1 MSEALNTLRVDQVG
15 SLLRPRALQRV
26 FAEHGEGKAS
36 DEELRRAEDEA
47 IREIVR
53 RQEAHHLP
61 VVTDGEYR
69 RLNFQDSFAN
79 SVAGFAATQNSAQLT
94 EQRAAGGH
102 PLRRWKSGQ
111 HAAGPAIVNR
121 RPVTERLRLVRNVP
135 LEEFRFLQSYADG
148 EPVASAPAK
157 VAFIGPDR
165 ISQRFAWEESTA
177 VYAGMDE
184 FVADLVA
191 IQRRIVSDL
200 VDAGCKY
207 VQIDAPS
214 YTAYVDQ
221 ASLDQMRSRGED
233 PARNL
238 ERSIAADNA
247 IIEGFPGVTFGIHL
261 CRGNQ
266 RSMWHREGS
275 YDAIAKKLFNGLNHQ
290 RLLLEYDDERS
301 GSFEPLRFVP
311 KGKVAVLGL
320 ITTKTPRVE
329 TVDTLAQRL
338 DEAAGHLPL
347 DQLALSPQCGFASD
361 MQGNLIGEADQWRKL
376 DVMLETAQKVWG

>member
-1 MSEALNTLRVDQVG
+1 MSLDTLRVDHVG
-15 SLLRPRALQRV
+15 SLLRPQSLQDV
-26 FAEHGEGKAS
+26 FAQHGRAEAS
-36 DEELRRAEDEA
+36 DDQLKRAEDEA
-47 IREIVR
+47 IREVVR
-53 RQEAHHLP
+53 RQEEHHLP

-69 RLNFQDSFAN
+69 RLNFQDAFAN
-79 SVAGFAATQNSAQLT
+79 SISGFAATPNSAQLT
-94 EQRAAGGH
+94 EQRAAGGQA
-102 PLRRWKSGQ
+102 LRRWESGQ

-121 RPVTERLRLVRNVP
+121 RPASQRIELVHNV
-135 LEEFRFLQSYADG
+135 LLDEYTFLHG
-148 EPVASAPAK
+148 VANTPAK
-157 VAFIGPDR
+157 LALISPDR
-165 ISQRFAWEESTA
+165 ISQRFAWEESQA
-177 VYAGMDE
+177 VYPGGLDE

-191 IQRRIVSDL
+191 IQRRIVAEL
-200 VDAGCKY
+200 VEAGCRY

-221 ASLDQMRSRGED
+221 TSLDQMRARGED

-247 IIEGFPGVTFGIHL
+247 IVDGFPGVTFGIHL

-275 YDAIAKKLFNGLNHQ
+275 YDAIAERLFAGLKHQ

-311 KGKVAVLGL
+311 TGKVAVLGL

-329 TVDTLAQRL
+329 TVDSLAQRL

-361 MQGNLIGEADQWRKL
+361 MQGNLISESDQWRKL
-376 DVMLETAQKVWG
+376 DTMLETAAKVWS

>member
-1 MSEALNTLRVDQVG
+1 MSEALDTLRVDQVG
-15 SLLRPRALQRV
+15 SLLRPLALQRV
-26 FAEHGEGKAS
+26 FADHGQGKAS
-36 DEELRRAEDEA
+36 DDELRQAEEQA
-47 IREIVR
+47 IREVVR
-53 RQEAHHLP
+53 QQEAHRLP

-94 EQRAAGGH
+94 EQRAAGGQA
-102 PLRRWKSGQ
+102 LQRWESGQ

-135 LEEFRFLQSYADG
+135 LEELRFLQS
-148 EPVASAPAK
+148 VAGVPAK

-177 VYAGMDE
+177 IYMGLDE
-184 FVADLVA
+184 FVTDLVQ
-191 IQRRIVSDL
+191 IQRRIVSEL
-200 VDAGCKY
+200 VEAGCRY

-221 ASLDQMRSRGED
+221 TTLGQMRSRGED

-275 YDAIAKKLFNGLNHQ
+275 YDAIAEKLFNGLAHQ

-301 GSFEPLRFVP
+301 GSFEPLRVVP
-311 KGKVAVLGL
+311 RGKVAVLGL

-329 TVDTLAQRL
+329 TVDDLSQRL
-338 DEAAGHLPL
+338 DEASRHLPL

-361 MQGNLIGEADQWRKL
+361 MQGNLITEADQWRKL
-376 DVMLETAQKVWG
+376 DAMLETAQKVWG

>member
-1 MSEALNTLRVDQVG
+1 MADLDQLRVDQVG
-15 SLLRPRALQRV
+15 SLLRPLGLQDV
-26 FAEHGEGKAS
+26 FARHGSGQAT
-36 DEELRRAEDEA
+36 DGELRQAEEGA

-53 RQEAHHLP
+53 QQEAHSLP

-79 SVAGFAATQNSAQLT
+79 SVSGFAATQNTAQIT
-94 EQRAAGGH
+94 EQRAAGGQA
-102 PLRRWKSGQ
+102 LQRWESGQ

-121 RPVTERLRLVRNVP
+121 RPVSAKLKLVRNVP
-135 LEEFRFLQSYADG
+135 LEEFRFVQS
-148 EPVASAPAK
+148 VANRPAK

-165 ISQRFAWEESTA
+165 ISQRFAWEESTS
-177 VYAGMDE
+177 VYAGIDE
-184 FVADLVA
+184 FM
-191 IQRRIVSDL
+191 SDL
-200 VDAGCKY
+200 VQIQRQIVSELVEAGCKY
-207 VQIDAPS
+207 IQVDAPS

-221 ASLDQMRSRGED
+221 PSLDQMRSRGED
-233 PARNL
+233 PAANL

-247 IIEGFPGVTFGIHL
+247 IIEGFPDVTFGIHL

-275 YDAIAKKLFNGLNHQ
+275 YHAIAEKLFTGLKHQ

-311 KGKVAVLGL
+311 KGKTAVLGL

-329 TVDTLAQRL
+329 TADDLRTRIDDAS
-338 DEAAGHLPL
+338 HYLPL

-361 MQGNLIGEADQWRKL
+361 MQGNLITTDDQWRKL
-376 DVMLETAQKVWG
+376 DVMLETARQVWG

>member
-1 MSEALNTLRVDQVG
+1 LSNPLDTLRVDQVG
-15 SLLRPRALQRV
+15 SLLRPAALQLV
-26 FAEHGEGKAS
+26 FGEHGEGKAS
-36 DEELRRAEDEA
+36 DDELRQAEDAA
-47 IREIVR
+47 IREVVR
-53 RQEAHHLP
+53 QQEAHHLP

-79 SVAGFAATQNSAQLT
+79 SVAGFAASQNSAQLT
-94 EQRAAGGH
+94 EQRAAGGQA
-102 PLRRWKSGQ
+102 LQRWESGQ

-135 LEEFRFLQSYADG
+135 LEEFRFVHS
-148 EPVASAPAK
+148 VASVPAK

-165 ISQRFAWEESTA
+165 ISQRFAWEESTGT
-177 VYAGMDE
+177 YPGGLDE

-191 IQRRIVSDL
+191 IQRRIVSEL
-200 VDAGCKY
+200 VDAGCRY

-221 ASLDQMRSRGED
+221 SSLEQMRSRGED
-233 PARNL
+233 PTRNL

-275 YDAIAKKLFNGLNHQ
+275 YDAIAEKLFNGLGHE

-301 GSFEPLRFVP
+301 GSFEPLHFVP
-311 KGKVAVLGL
+311 AGKVAVLGL
-320 ITTKTPRVE
+320 ITTKTPRAE
-329 TVDTLAQRL
+329 TVDDLARRL
-338 DEAAGHLPL
+338 DEASQHLPL

-361 MQGNLIGEADQWRKL
+361 MQGNLITETDQWRKL
-376 DVMLETAQKVWG
+376 DVMLETAQQVWS